1 VFKVDKKYHQIMKM
15 KILEIAKGIIINK
28 INKIDKEIYKTI
40 DEGKIQTVMFLNK
53 TQHKIWESNIYKI
66 KMLKQ

>member
-1 VFKVDKKYHQIMKM
+1 MKM

-53 TQHKIWESNIYKI
+53 TQHKI
-66 KMLKQ
+66 

>member
-1 VFKVDKKYHQIMKM
+1 MDKKYHQIMKM
-15 KILEIAKGIIINK
+15 KIREITKGIIINK

-53 TQHKIWESNIYKI
+53 TQHKI
-66 KMLKQ
+66 